1 MKHSNLLWL
10 PLLYF
15 YHTTT
20 SDQLWRQEES
30 KGEEVFNY
38 HGRRNPEN
46 SNVPSITVPS
56 YFWNTFC
63 IMGFV
68 TTNPLKFPPFHYLI
82 REDFLYIKFRG
93 IEALLSHSRHL
104 KYETKNT
111 HSGNVSTWGTHF
123 MYFHCVSCRLRGYSM
138 LGPYVGEQQYAILL
152 IGNFW
157 SVTFLEQYGNGS
169 LLVLNKQTLL
179 NHDILRNV
187 LVGVRK

>member
-1 MKHSNLLWL
+1 MLRWLSLLHFNN
-10 PLLYF
+10 P
-15 YHTTT
+15 TT

-93 IEALLSHSRHL
+93 IEALLSHSRHS
-104 KYETKNT
+104 KCETKFIQWQCKYMEYSL
-111 HSGNVSTWGTHF
+111 HVLPL
-123 MYFHCVSCRLRGYSM
+123 CILRVKGIQ
-138 LGPYVGEQQYAILL
+138 YVG
-152 IGNFW
+152 
-157 SVTFLEQYGNGS
+157 SVCRWTAVRYFINRQFLKCNISGT
-169 LLVLNKQTLL
+169 VW
-179 NHDILRNV
+179 
-187 LVGVRK
+187 